1 MKASR
6 SSGLPPRHP
15 HANLIHTN
23 CSGSQEVMM
32 SVACLESTILLAG
45 EAGGMAV
52 AEVEQLA
59 HLVVDG
65 PGGGK

>member
-1 MKASR
+1 
-6 SSGLPPRHP
+6 
-15 HANLIHTN
+15 
-23 CSGSQEVMM
+23 M

-52 AEVEQLA
+52 AEVEQPA

-65 PGGGK
+65 PGGGSRPR